1 MLMVMMMLMLVMV
14 RCAMMNSMIYG
25 PGVKPP
31 KYSLY
36 TVDGFGADCSESA
49 LEAIRVDIIK
59 IEDILVLL

>member
-1 MLMVMMMLMLVMV
+1 
-14 RCAMMNSMIYG
+14 MMNSMIYG